1 MGGIGN
7 ECGSFSHSVTHGIP
21 GIEGAMGHVDILHSG
36 LHAAKVYVGLGHIV
50 ADVFVSIP
58 RVEDI
63 AAKGGVQGGGELG
76 AEGLVPGAR
85 ALVPAVLIASL
96 VIPRTTYRGYSLL

>member
-1 MGGIGN
+1 MGGICD
-7 ECGSFSHSVTHGIP
+7 ESGSFGHSVTHGVP

-36 LHAAKVYVGLGHIV
+36 LHAAEVYVGLGHIA
-50 ADVFVSIP
+50 ADVFVAIP

-63 AAKGGVQGGGELG
+63 ATKGGVQGGGKLG
-76 AEGLVPGAR
+76 AEGLVPRAR

-96 VIPRTTYRGYSLL
+96 VIPRTTCRGYPLL